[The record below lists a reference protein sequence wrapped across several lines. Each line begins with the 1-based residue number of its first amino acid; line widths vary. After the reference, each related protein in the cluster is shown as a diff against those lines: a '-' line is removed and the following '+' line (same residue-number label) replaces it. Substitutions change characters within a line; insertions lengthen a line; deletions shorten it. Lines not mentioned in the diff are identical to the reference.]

1 MSYHCAD
8 TLAQYFQMQCCHGA
22 TESFPSLADLGRC
35 KPALNTKLTAGF
47 NLVGR
52 GESRYRGSQ
61 GGKRKRTGASGLF
74 SVDKESQY
82 CTTDGYKK
90 R

>member
-1 MSYHCAD
+1 
-8 TLAQYFQMQCCHGA
+8 MQCCHGA

-82 CTTDGYKK
+82 CTTDGYKN

>member
-8 TLAQYFQMQCCHGA
+8 TLAQDLQMQCCHGS

-35 KPALNTKLTAGF
+35 KPALNTKLTTGF
-47 NLVGR
+47 NLVRR

-61 GGKRKRTGASGLF
+61 GGKRKRAGASGLF